1 MLNSTLLFGCIFLSL
16 ILNGYM
22 ENIFIVLATLIFYK
36 LIIVDRNYKY
46 MAYGIIIAFIGVNII
61 TVSVFRNKI
70 TTQEI
75 SPLEKQEETVV
86 LLVSEGESKTYD
98 LKERASEIYFE
109 KGILSYITA
118 IKDLYTYKM
127 YYEKLG
133 SSNFKNDSEYIAS
146 NLREKLGSN
155 YKVVN
160 SYLYSSPYFEN
171 SIEDI
176 ISNGY
181 KNIIICPMFMTEG
194 EDFNVLIK
202 RYEKLNLST
211 YNLNKIE
218 VLDTF
223 YKSNN
228 LALLYKDEILKN
240 ITTKNKD
247 IGVLLV
253 GFQNE
258 NNLEQDILFREKI
271 RDYILQDEKNRY
283 IQIKLPL
290 LENNKKDIIKC
301 GDELLE
307 YGIDGL
313 YIVLPTS
320 IIDSIYTK
328 NLVDSI
334 LDELDMGNT
343 KLYYIDTDKKYD
355 LIVEEIFNR
364 ISLLSKI
371 GG

>member
-1 MLNSTLLFGCIFLSL
+1 MINSTLLFACMFFSFIFR
-16 ILNGYM
+16 GYL
-22 ENIFIVLATLIFYK
+22 ENIFIVLATLLFYK
-36 LIIVDRNYKY
+36 QIIVDKDYKY
-46 MAYGIIIAFIGVNII
+46 MAYSLIIAFIGVNII
-61 TVSVFRNKI
+61 TVSIFRNNI
-70 TTQEI
+70 SSNEI
-75 SPLEKQEETVV
+75 SPLENKEETVV
-86 LLVSEGESKTYD
+86 LLVSEGESKSYD
-98 LKERASEIYFE
+98 LKERVSKIYFE
-109 KGILSYITA
+109 KGLKSYVSA

-133 SSNFKNDSEYIAS
+133 SSSFKEDSEYIAT
-146 NLREKLGSN
+146 NLRDKLGTN

-160 SYLYSSPYFEN
+160 SYLYSYPYFEN

-176 ISNGY
+176 VAKGY

-194 EDFNVLIK
+194 KDFDIFTK
-202 RYEKLNLST
+202 RYEKLDLVNYNLS
-211 YNLNKIE
+211 NIE
-218 VLDTF
+218 ILDTF
-223 YKSNN
+223 HKSNN
-228 LALLYKDEILKN
+228 LALLYKDEILKT
-240 ITTKNKD
+240 IVSKKKD
-247 IGVLLV
+247 IGVLLI

-271 RDYILQDEKNRY
+271 RDYILQDEKNNY

-301 GDELLE
+301 GEELLE

-320 IIDSIYTK
+320 IIESIYTK
-328 NLVDSI
+328 NLVNSI
-334 LDELDMGNT
+334 LSELDMGDT
-343 KLYYIDTDKKYD
+343 KFYYIDTNKKYD
-355 LIVEEIFNR
+355 LIVDEIFNR

>member
-1 MLNSTLLFGCIFLSL
+1 MLNSTLLFGSIFLSL
-16 ILNGYM
+16 ILTGYM

-36 LIIVDRNYKY
+36 QIIVDRNYKY

-61 TVSVFRNKI
+61 TASIFRNKI
-70 TTQEI
+70 TTKEI
-75 SPLEKQEETVV
+75 TPLENQEETVV
-86 LLVSEGESKTYD
+86 LLVSEGESKNYN

-109 KGILSYITA
+109 KGLLSYVTT

-146 NLREKLGSN
+146 SLREKLGKD

-160 SYLYSSPYFEN
+160 SYLYSYPYFEN

-176 ISNGY
+176 ISKGY

-194 EDFNVLIK
+194 EDFNILIK

-211 YNLNKIE
+211 YNLNQVEI
-218 VLDTF
+218 LDTF

-271 RDYILQDEKNRY
+271 RDYILQDEKNSY

-301 GDELLE
+301 GEELLE

-334 LDELDMGNT
+334 LNELDMGNT
-343 KLYYIDTDKKYD
+343 KFYYIDTDKKYD

-364 ISLLSKI
+364 ISLLSQI

>member
-1 MLNSTLLFGCIFLSL
+1 MLSSIILFTCIFLSF
-16 ILNGYM
+16 IFPGYM
-22 ENIFIVLATLIFYK
+22 ENIFIVLATLLFYK
-36 LIIVDRNYKY
+36 HVVIEKDYKY
-46 MAYGIIIAFIGVNII
+46 IAYGLIIAFIGVNII
-61 TVSVFRNKI
+61 TISIFKNKI
-70 TTQEI
+70 SIKDI
-75 SPLEKQEETVV
+75 SPLDEQKETVV
-86 LLVSEGESKTYD
+86 LLVSDGESTEYN
-98 LKERASEIYFE
+98 LKERASEIYFR
-109 KGILSYITA
+109 KGFKSYLTG

-127 YYEKLG
+127 YNEKFG
-133 SSNFKNDSEYIAS
+133 SSDFKEDAEYIAS
-146 NLREKLGSN
+146 NLRKKLGSD

-176 ISNGY
+176 ISKGY

-194 EDFNVLIK
+194 ENFNVFTK
-202 RYEKLNLST
+202 RYENLNLSK
-211 YNLNKIE
+211 YNLNE
-218 VLDTF
+218 VQIMDIF

-228 LALLYKDEILKN
+228 LATLYKNEILENISSKN
-240 ITTKNKD
+240 ED
-247 IGVLLV
+247 IGVLLI

-271 RDYILQDEKNRY
+271 RDYILQEEKNSY

-301 GDELLE
+301 GEELLE

-328 NLVDSI
+328 NLINSI
-334 LDELDMGNT
+334 LSKLDMGNT
-343 KLYYIDTDKKYD
+343 KLYYIDTNKKYD
-355 LIVEEIFNR
+355 LIVNEIFGR
-364 ISLLSKI
+364 ISLLRTI